1 VTRDQKIMNFDHEEM
16 AVVTADMTVE
26 ELKIKK
32 QEFEE
37 INEKSFKSIKKLN
50 EVLLEKLEK
59 GPEFPSVTE
68 KSKRLQELILKLSE
82 LIAEK
87 LEISKSIEA
96 KHQALMA
103 LYKKNK
109 EEAETCPIIITDIES
124 TASQKEL
131 QVAKNERDKALGL
144 VKILLATLKSSR
156 MQSEEN
162 FHKQKYS
169 SDLMFHIMYKAED
182 AFLGGEDRG

>member
-1 VTRDQKIMNFDHEEM
+1 MNFDHKGM
-16 AVVTADMTVE
+16 AAVTADMTVE
-26 ELKIKK
+26 ELKMKK

-37 INEKSFKSIKKLN
+37 IYEESFKSIKKLN

-68 KSKRLQELILKLSE
+68 KSKRLRELILKLSE
-82 LIAEK
+82 LITEK

-96 KHQALMA
+96 KHQALFT
-103 LYKKNK
+103 LYKEKREV
-109 EEAETCPIIITDIES
+109 EEEEYNYPIATG
-124 TASQKEL
+124 TQKDL
-131 QVAKNERDKALGL
+131 QIAQNERDKALGL

-156 MQSEEN
+156 MQAEEN
-162 FHKQKYS
+162 LHKQKHS

-182 AFLGGEDRG
+182 SFLGGEEERG